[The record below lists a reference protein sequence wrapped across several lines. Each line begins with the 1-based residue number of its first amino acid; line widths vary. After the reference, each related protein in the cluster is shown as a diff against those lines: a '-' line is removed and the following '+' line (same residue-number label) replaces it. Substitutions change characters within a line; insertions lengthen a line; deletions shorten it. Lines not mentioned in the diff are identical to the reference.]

1 MEVKDGFSGN
11 QPRRPVWMRLLDIL
25 LRTAHVIGMSA
36 LFGGAVFKAPSSALI
51 LWQYLAAVT
60 GAFLILSELL
70 HSRHWPYQGRGVMV
84 YIHVGIFS
92 LVCIRPDLALPGLLA
107 VILFGML
114 GSHMPKRYRYW
125 SFLHRQV
132 KE

>member
-1 MEVKDGFSGN
+1 
-11 QPRRPVWMRLLDIL
+11 MRVLDIL
-25 LRTAHVIGMSA
+25 LRTVHVMAISA

-51 LWQYLAAVT
+51 HWQYLAAIT
-60 GAFLILSELL
+60 GAALIISEVL

-114 GSHMPKRYRYW
+114 GSHMPKRFRHW
-125 SFLHRQV
+125 SFLHHQV
-132 KE
+132 KD